1 MSIRLKL
8 PLLALLLVFVPY
20 GSHAITQDIMLA
32 DFENGIPCSE
42 AKHRMGFRKADRFR
56 GSVVNDG
63 AEGTKWSALFKIPIP
78 EKESPAKRDLFFQ
91 GKVRRMYLATS
102 RPEFKADG
110 PNAMSFWI
118 KLGPES
124 ALINRDKK
132 KVTFGIWTYHWE
144 FGDDKVGGKSNNS
157 LATDSMMHGYS
168 NFGFNTRASGK
179 WVNVVLTPSAFQ
191 QSRYYYHFYA
201 ARGTTDEIKFFPSV
215 RQLQFHFFPKIVKEE
230 QLQIDQLKLL
240 YIKPVAVFERDFVKI
255 KISHRGG
262 DVRSPVI
269 IKNPTARNRKYRVFI
284 SSFIG
289 VHRNI
294 LYGAHTL
301 TNGFAAPRKMQRVT
315 GGNGGVGVVELVNK
329 DGESVIDKQEEIAI
343 AAGQSWKG
351 ELVHHIKPEMLGRP
365 KAIRAKK
372 YKIIAKRDTLTT
384 SVIIWDPYDESV
396 NAMRYLD
403 ILPSNA
409 DDGRH
414 KAPPGFPAQK
424 ILPEGWRSGD
434 IPVNQVGGYFVS
446 VITLDK
452 EK

>member
-1 MSIRLKL
+1 M
-8 PLLALLLVFVPY
+8 
-20 GSHAITQDIMLA
+20 
-32 DFENGIPCSE
+32 
-42 AKHRMGFRKADRFR
+42 
-56 GSVVNDG
+56 
-63 AEGTKWSALFKIPIP
+63 
-78 EKESPAKRDLFFQ
+78 
-91 GKVRRMYLATS
+91 
-102 RPEFKADG
+102 
-110 PNAMSFWI
+110 
-118 KLGPES
+118 
-124 ALINRDKK
+124 
-132 KVTFGIWTYHWE
+132 
-144 FGDDKVGGKSNNS
+144 
-157 LATDSMMHGYS
+157 
-168 NFGFNTRASGK
+168 
-179 WVNVVLTPSAFQ
+179 
-191 QSRYYYHFYA
+191 
-201 ARGTTDEIKFFPSV
+201 

-240 YIKPVAVFERDFVKI
+240 YIKPVAVFERDFI
-255 KISHRGG
+255 ITEISHRGG
-262 DVRSPVI
+262 DVRAPVI

-294 LYGAHTL
+294 LHGAHTL
-301 TNGFAAPRKMQRVT
+301 TNGFAAPRRMQRVT
-315 GGNGGVGVVELVNK
+315 GGDGGVGVVELVNK
-329 DGESVIDKQEEIAI
+329 DGESVIDKQEEIVI
-343 AAGQSWKG
+343 SAGQSWKG
-351 ELVHHIKPEMLGRP
+351 ELVHHIKPEMLGRA

-424 ILPEGWRSGD
+424 RLPEGWRSGD

-446 VITLDK
+446 VITLEK